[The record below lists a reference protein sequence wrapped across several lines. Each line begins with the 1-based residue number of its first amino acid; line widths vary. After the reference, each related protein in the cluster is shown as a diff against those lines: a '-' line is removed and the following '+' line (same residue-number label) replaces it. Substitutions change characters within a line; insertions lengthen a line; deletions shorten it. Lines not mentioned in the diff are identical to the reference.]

1 MGSEWRARRPLR
13 THAPRLQPDVTAPET
28 TEAQPVS
35 MGRSEDDRHAVTE
48 ALPDLD
54 PWREVGWIFRDDSC
68 IAIERRGGEVRHRVL
83 ED

>member
-1 MGSEWRARRPLR
+1 
-13 THAPRLQPDVTAPET
+13 
-28 TEAQPVS
+28 
-35 MGRSEDDRHAVTE
+35 MGRSEDDRHAVTAGTTE